1 MDGHAQNYIT
11 TMGEIGESL
20 LLLLSL
26 SLSVSATIELG
37 GCQAQFTFFVGK
49 HIIAD

>member
-20 LLLLSL
+20 LLLL